1 MKVSPYIFREYDI
14 RGRVEEDFTP
24 EVVEAIGRAYGT
36 LVRRHGGQR
45 VVCGRDGRLSSP
57 QLQEALIAGIRSAG
71 VSVADI
77 GLTPTPVMYFAL
89 YYFEGFQGG
98 IQVTGS
104 HNPPEMNGLKICL
117 GRETL
122 FGPQIRALY
131 EMIQKEDFEKGQ
143 GEVSEL
149 ETLEPYKDYLKKH
162 LRLERP
168 LKVVLD
174 PGNGVCA
181 LTAPEIFR
189 ALGCEV
195 ECLFC
200 EVDGTFPN
208 HHPDPVVEK
217 NLQDLKQKVLE
228 VKADFG
234 VGYDG
239 DGDRLGVIDDQGK
252 ILWGD
257 QLLILFARAVLEE
270 HPGATVIGEVK
281 CSQVM
286 YDEIKRAGGRP
297 LMWKTGHSLIKNKMK
312 ETGAK
317 LAGEM
322 SGHIFFADRWFG
334 FDDGV
339 YASLRLAE
347 IVSKSDRPLSA
358 LLADL
363 PQTFSTPEI
372 RTECPDEIKFKV
384 VKRLTERLKAEGL
397 EVIDI
402 DGARVVF
409 PEGWGLVRASNTQPV
424 LVLRFEARNPEKL
437 QEIQDF
443 IQKRLEE
450 TLKEVKC
457 KA

>member
-14 RGRVEEDFTP
+14 RGKVDEDFTP
-24 EVVEAIGRAYGT
+24 EVVRVIGRAYGT
-36 LVRRHGGQR
+36 VIRRHGGKQ
-45 VVCGRDGRLSSP
+45 VLCGRDGRLSSP
-57 QLQEALIAGIRSAG
+57 KLQQALIEGITTAGI
-71 VSVADI
+71 SVTNI
-77 GLTPTPVMYFAL
+77 GMTPTPVMYFAL
-89 YYFEGFQGG
+89 HYFEGFDGG

-104 HNPPEMNGLKICL
+104 HNPPEFNGLKICV
-117 GRETL
+117 GRETIY
-122 FGPQIRALY
+122 GAEIRALR
-131 EMIQKEDFEKGQ
+131 ELIEKEDFESGQ
-143 GEVSEL
+143 AEVADL
-149 ETLEPYKDYLKKH
+149 DALGPYKEYLKKNI
-162 LRLERP
+162 RLKRP

-181 LTAPEIFR
+181 LTAPEVFR
-189 ALGCEV
+189 DLGCEV

-208 HHPDPVVEK
+208 HFPDPVVQE
-217 NLQDLKQKVLE
+217 NLEALRKKVLE
-228 VKADFG
+228 IGADFG

-239 DGDRLGVIDDQGK
+239 DGDRLGVVNERGE

-257 QLLILFARAVLEE
+257 QLMVLFARKLLAE

-286 YDEIKRAGGRP
+286 YDEIARLGGRP

-312 ETGAK
+312 ETGAV

-322 SGHIFFADRWFG
+322 SGHIFFAERWFG

-347 IVSKSDRPLSA
+347 IVSESEKPLSE

-363 PQTFSTPEI
+363 PKTYNTPEI

-384 VKRLTERLKAEGL
+384 VERLTKKLKEEGY
-397 EVIDI
+397 EVVDV
-402 DGARVVF
+402 DGARVIF
-409 PEGWGLVRASNTQPV
+409 PDGWGLVRASNTQPV
-424 LVLRFEARNPEKL
+424 LVLRFEAQSPERLEEIKALIEGKL
-437 QEIQDF
+437 QE
-443 IQKRLEE
+443 
-450 TLKEVKC
+450 VM
-457 KA
+457 A